1 MIELNILQEKMFKYS
16 FLTSFI
22 GESVEVSTG
31 LEVGAFV
38 MGLLLGFG
46 VLGLVV
52 GSFEGDSIGKSDGG
66 VVGLLDGI
74 EVIGF
79 TSGDLDG
86 LIVGV

>member
-1 MIELNILQEKMFKYS
+1 MIIYS
-16 FLTSFI
+16 FLTSFV

-38 MGLLLGFG
+38 KGLLLGFD
-46 VLGLVV
+46 VLGIVV
-52 GSFEGDSIGKSDGG
+52 GSFEGDSVGKSNGG

-74 EVIGF
+74 GVTGF

-86 LIVGV
+86 LIVGD